1 MYIHLTTHSAYS
13 LQEGLALPAELAQ
26 AAAAAG
32 MPALGLTDHRLLSGS
47 VEFVKACIA
56 AGVQPVLGLEI
67 DLKPGGFMPPGR
79 SPGGMSPAGD
89 AGLLALL
96 AMSLEGWAALCRLS
110 SALAMRDAPA
120 CSLDMLASYS
130 GDLIAL
136 RGERDEE
143 GRGRLGALKEIF
155 PDRLYVAL
163 NDPATALQS
172 AMLAHRLGLH
182 TVVAHPVYYL
192 TPGQASLQRTLAAI
206 RLNQPLDRL
215 PAGAVAPQGA
225 SFVDQGEMEAR
236 YPHFPAALAATEEI
250 ARRCKFD
257 LPLGAAHMPTVPL
270 PPGITAAGFLRRKA
284 EEGARRLYGEITP
297 TVRER
302 LDHELGVI
310 ARMGYEPIFLIVEE
324 ILDFARLTGVP
335 FSSRGSAASSLVAHC
350 LGITSPDPLRLNLY
364 FERFLNPARTTPPD
378 IDTDLC
384 SRRRDAVIQH
394 VFDTYGAERVAMVGT
409 INRFRPRSAL
419 GDVAKAH
426 GLAPDRVREMTNRL
440 PYGFWARMEEAD
452 PQSTSNSQSTDAGE
466 QGQTGTGKG
475 SGSPSP
481 FAELRHA
488 HASPAHQRIFDEAEA
503 LLKLPRH
510 LSVHPGGVVVAPGP
524 LTDLVPVMR
533 SGSKG
538 VTITQFDL
546 DAVEAFG
553 LVKID
558 LLGIRGLTVLGDVA
572 EFIQDSRPGEYP
584 GLLTVLDSTPV
595 DDPQTSD
602 RVESG
607 GTIGCFQIESP
618 GMRATLREIHARSQD
633 DIMAALALYRPG
645 PLSGGLKEA
654 FVRRF
659 KGEEPV
665 EHLHPAL
672 APLLDETFGVILY
685 QEQVLR
691 IVNSLAGFSLAEAD
705 LLRRA
710 MSHFD
715 PGKQMQYLQQKFV
728 AEAQAR
734 NGVPT
739 ETGNQIWEMMA
750 AFAGYGFPKAHAAS
764 YAQVSWRSAWCKTH
778 FQGEFMAAVL
788 ANWGGYY
795 SQRVYLM
802 EARRLGLAIRPPHVN
817 FSGRNFIYGR
827 DEKGIK
833 ALFMGLDQVKGLTR
847 RTIERILLGRPYRTL
862 EDFLSRAD
870 PRPQEAADLARVGA
884 LEGLGTIPDILRR
897 MEGGASRKGFGAKS
911 PKRSKT
917 LWPAGQPS
925 LFEYPS
931 NGHEH
936 PQRGH
941 EYPHG
946 GHELS
951 ESSGE
956 DWSLEQKM
964 VAQEALLGVSL
975 EAHPLELVAE
985 KVRAAG
991 AISTLEAAGHL
1002 GQRVTVAGLR
1012 QSGHRSRTIKG
1023 ESMMF
1028 LTLEDLSGMLDVV
1041 LFPDAYRRAREV
1053 IHSSAP
1059 LLVTGVVEMDASRGE
1074 PLLRADR
1081 VVRVE

>member
-13 LQEGLALPAELAQ
+13 LQEGLALPYELVQ

-47 VEFVKACIA
+47 VEFVKACQE

-67 DLKPGGFMPPGR
+67 DLEPGGRATAEGVVTGMTPERIPA
-79 SPGGMSPAGD
+79 SPGLAGGD
-89 AGLLALL
+89 RTIVLL
-96 AMSLEGWAALCRLS
+96 AMSQAGWANLCRLS
-110 SALAMRDAPA
+110 SALALRDMPEAA
-120 CSLDMLASYS
+120 CPLDLLSAYS
-130 GDLIAL
+130 GDLIAI
-136 RGERDEE
+136 RAEKGEERK
-143 GRGRLGALKEIF
+143 GRLGTLKEIF
-155 PDRLYVAL
+155 TDRLYVGL
-163 NDPATALQS
+163 NDPDSAPQF
-172 AMLAHRLGLH
+172 AMLAHKLGLH
-182 TVVAHPVYYL
+182 TVVTHPVYYL
-192 TPGQASLQRTLAAI
+192 TPEQAPLQRTLAAI
-206 RLNQPLDRL
+206 RLIQPLDQL
-215 PAGAVAPQGA
+215 PAHAAAPQGA
-225 SFVDQGEMEAR
+225 FFVSQSEMERR
-236 YPHFPAALAATEEI
+236 YAHFPAALAATEEI
-250 ARRCKFD
+250 AGLCRFS
-257 LPLGAAHMPTVPL
+257 LPLGVAHMPTVPL
-270 PPGITAAGFLRRKA
+270 PPGLTAAEYLRRKA
-284 EEGARRLYGEITP
+284 EEGAQRLYGGISP
-297 TVRER
+297 GVRER
-302 LDHELGVI
+302 LDHELDVI

-324 ILDFARLTGVP
+324 ILDFARQTGVP
-335 FSSRGSAASSLVAHC
+335 FSSRGSAACSLVAHC

-378 IDTDLC
+378 IDTDLS
-384 SRRRDAVIQH
+384 SRRRDEIIQH
-394 VFDTYGAERVAMVGT
+394 VFDTYGAERAAMVGT

-426 GLAPDRVREMTNRL
+426 GIAAEKVREMTNQL
-440 PYGFWARMEEAD
+440 PYGFWARVEEAD
-452 PQSTSNSQSTDAGE
+452 PQG
-466 QGQTGTGKG
+466 TGTGEG
-475 SGSPSP
+475 QQTPSSFAGLRNAHSSPVY
-481 FAELRHA
+481 
-488 HASPAHQRIFDEAEA
+488 QRIFDEAEA

-510 LSVHPGGVVVAPGP
+510 LSVHPGGVVVAPEA

-546 DAVEAFG
+546 EAVEAFG

-572 EFIQDSRPGEYP
+572 EFIQGSRPGEYTGP
-584 GLLTVLDSTPV
+584 LAVLESTPG
-595 DDPQTSD
+595 DDPETSD

-665 EHLHPAL
+665 QHLHPAL

-691 IVNSLAGFSLAEAD
+691 IAHELAGFSLAEAD

-715 PGKQMQYLQQKFV
+715 PGRQMQYLHQKFV
-728 AEAQAR
+728 AEALAR

-778 FQGEFMAAVL
+778 FPGEFMAAVL

-817 FSGRNFIYGR
+817 FSGRNFVYAG
-827 DEKGIK
+827 DEQGGK
-833 ALFMGLDQVKGLTR
+833 ALFMGLDQVRDLTR
-847 RTIERILLGRPYRTL
+847 RTIERILHGRPYQTL
-862 EDFLSRAD
+862 EDFLRRVD
-870 PRPQEAADLARVGA
+870 PRPQEAADLVRVGA
-884 LEGLGTIPDILRR
+884 LDGFGTIPELLQ
-897 MEGGASRKGFGAKS
+897 GLVGAGSRK
-911 PKRSKT
+911 RSNV
-917 LWPAGQPS
+917 PRPDGQLS
-925 LFEYPS
+925 LFEYPQ
-931 NGHEH
+931 G
-936 PQRGH
+936 GH
-941 EYPHG
+941 EYPQS
-946 GHELS
+946 GHEYPPGRKKVR
-951 ESSGE
+951 EGGEE
-956 DWSLEQKM
+956 DWTQEQK
-964 VAQEALLGVSL
+964 VAAQEELLGVSL

-985 KVRAAG
+985 KIRASG
-991 AISTLEAAGHL
+991 AITTVEAAGRI

-1012 QSGHRSRTIKG
+1012 QSGHRSRTARG
-1023 ESMMF
+1023 EYMMF
-1028 LTLEDLSGMLDVV
+1028 LTLEDLAGMLDVV
-1041 LFPDAYRRAREV
+1041 LFPDTYRRSKEV
-1053 IHSSAP
+1053 VQSSAP

-1074 PLLRADR
+1074 PLLRAEKL
-1081 VVRVE
+1081 VRVQAV